1 MVQILV
7 IINIFTI
14 MEFLENILIP
24 TKNDVVFLLLTL
36 NKKIFAGASPIF
48 KHVYDR
54 EMLVEEFILVTLL
67 T

>member
-1 MVQILV
+1 MG
-7 IINIFTI
+7 FS
-14 MEFLENILIP
+14 ENILIP